1 MNLMKP
7 NLINFKKK
15 MSENRLVE
23 KFLIKQCLTFYVSA
37 IKINILY
44 YPKIALITA
53 LQYAMKHPQIRMEE
67 ISAKSELL
75 LMIFD
80 QINVFIM

>member
-1 MNLMKP
+1 
-7 NLINFKKK
+7 
-15 MSENRLVE
+15 MSENGLAE

-44 YPKIALITA
+44 FPKTAKITA
-53 LQYAMKHPQIRMEE
+53 LQYAMKHLQICMEE